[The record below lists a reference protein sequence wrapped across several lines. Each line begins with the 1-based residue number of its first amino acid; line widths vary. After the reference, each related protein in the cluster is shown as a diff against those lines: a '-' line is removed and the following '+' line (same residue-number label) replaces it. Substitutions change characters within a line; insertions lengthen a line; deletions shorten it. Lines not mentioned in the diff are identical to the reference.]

1 MEGIILL
8 VEDERSLLSSL
19 KTELQFE
26 NYQVLEAKDGLQAVE
41 VFNDYSS
48 EIDLRNYQLELHQYL
63 KGQNLQNRGK

>member
-26 NYQVLEAKDGLQAVE
+26 NYQVLEAKDGLQVVE

-48 EIDLRNYQLELHQYL
+48 EIDLRNY
-63 KGQNLQNRGK
+63 